1 VIRRVTPG
9 TMVADFITA
18 LRFARRD
25 LRGGFHGFRV
35 MLTCLALGVAAIAGI
50 GSLTAAVRDGLAR
63 DARTLLGGD
72 LDIRITSRSASAEQL
87 AWFRGQAHVSAMAR
101 MRAMAARGDGHT
113 IAGRKRALI
122 ELKAVDQFYPL
133 LGKVILSPEMALD
146 KALARANDG
155 RFGTVVE
162 AGLLSRLGL
171 KIGDSIRIGLAQF
184 DIRAVLRDEPDKASG
199 AFKLGPRVLIADA
212 ALPGTGLVQPGSL
225 IRWHYRLQY
234 PPGTDGVA
242 LEKAID
248 TAFPDMPWR
257 VRNVHEATPRIQRH
271 VNRAALFFTLVGLI
285 TLLVGGI
292 GVAGAVKGHLDNK
305 RDTIATLKCLG
316 ATGRI
321 IITVYALEIALM
333 AAVGIG
339 LGLTLG
345 GVLPLALVPM
355 LAPYLPVTPGF
366 SVHLPAL
373 ATAAAYGIA
382 IACLFTLW
390 PLARAQ
396 AVPAAA
402 LFRGL
407 ITAPPFRPRIG
418 MICSLALAGGAVVGL
433 ALMTSFRPSF
443 AGWFIFG
450 AVLAFAVFTLV
461 GRSVGGLA
469 RMMTQRISAQGAAG
483 RHRPRPR
490 LQLALANIARPGAPT
505 GAIVLALGIGLTV
518 FVALAQIEGN
528 FQRQIADRL
537 PDSAPA
543 YFFIDI
549 QPDQVAAFEAAI
561 RAVPGAGEINRLP
574 SLRGRIAKVNG
585 KPISD
590 ITVGPSA
597 RWAVESDRGVT
608 YTGPMPEGTTLVKGF
623 WWPDNYT
630 GPPLLSID
638 ARIARGLGVGVGDMI
653 TLNVL
658 GRELTA
664 QIKNTRKIDWAQL
677 GLNFTMIFAPG
688 LLEKAPQTF
697 IATVKASRAAEEP
710 LARAVIDRFG
720 NITAI
725 RVREALEAVAEA
737 LGKIGLAARATAG
750 LALVSGILVLAG
762 AIAAGRRERTRDAV
776 ILKVTGTRRR
786 DLALAY
792 VIEYGIAAIAAALTA
807 SILGT
812 ITAFLVLTRVMDAD
826 WVFLPG
832 PAMAALIG
840 TCLAVIGF
848 GFAGTWRGLAQSP
861 AQVLR
866 DTART

>member
-1 VIRRVTPG
+1 
-9 TMVADFITA
+9 
-18 LRFARRD
+18 
-25 LRGGFHGFRV
+25 
-35 MLTCLALGVAAIAGI
+35 
-50 GSLTAAVRDGLAR
+50 
-63 DARTLLGGD
+63 
-72 LDIRITSRSASAEQL
+72 
-87 AWFRGQAHVSAMAR
+87 
-101 MRAMAARGDGHT
+101 
-113 IAGRKRALI
+113 
-122 ELKAVDQFYPL
+122 
-133 LGKVILSPEMALD
+133 
-146 KALARANDG
+146 
-155 RFGTVVE
+155 
-162 AGLLSRLGL
+162 LLSRLGL
-171 KIGDSIRIGLAQF
+171 KIGDPIRIGLALF
-184 DIRAVLRDEPDKASG
+184 DIRTVLKDEPDKASG
-199 AFKLGPRVLIADA
+199 AFKLGPRVLIADE

-225 IRWHYRLQY
+225 IRWHYRLSY
-234 PPGTDGVA
+234 PPGTDGA
-242 LEKAID
+242 LLEERLD

-271 VNRAALFFTLVGLI
+271 VNRAALFFTLVGLT

-292 GVAGAVKGHLDNK
+292 GIAGAVKGHLDNK

-321 IITVYALEIALM
+321 VFTVYALEIALM
-333 AAVGIG
+333 ASMGIG
-339 LGLTLG
+339 LGIALG
-345 GVLPLALVPM
+345 GLLPLALVPM

-407 ITAPPFRPRIG
+407 IMTPPFRPSMGVIG
-418 MICSLALAGGAVVGL
+418 ALVLAGTTVAGL
-433 ALMTSFRPSF
+433 ALITSYRPSF
-443 AGWFIFG
+443 AGWFILGSVF
-450 AVLAFAVFTLV
+450 AFALFTLV
-461 GRSVGGLA
+461 GQGVGRLA
-469 RMMTQRISAQGAAG
+469 KIMAQRITAKGITG
-483 RHRPRPR
+483 GHRRRPR

-549 QPDQVAAFEAAI
+549 QPDQLAAFEAAI
-561 RAVPGAGEINRLP
+561 RAVPGTGEINRLP

-585 KPISD
+585 TPISD
-590 ITVGPSA
+590 IAVGPGA
-597 RWAVESDRGVT
+597 RWAVDSDRGVT
-608 YTGPMPEGTTLVKGF
+608 YTGAMPEGTELVKGI
-623 WWPDNYT
+623 WWAPDYS

-638 ARIARGLGVGVGDMI
+638 ARIARGLGVDIGDTI

-664 QIKNTRKIDWAQL
+664 RIKNTRKIDWAQL

-688 LLEKAPQTF
+688 LLENAPQTF

-710 LARAVIDRFG
+710 LARAVIDAFG

-725 RVREALEAVAEA
+725 RVREALEAVAAA

-762 AIAAGRRERTRDAV
+762 AVAAGRRERTRDAV

-807 SILGT
+807 SLLGT
-812 ITAFLVLTRVMDAD
+812 LTAFMVLTQVMDAD

-832 PAMAALIG
+832 PALAALIG

-848 GFAGTWRGLAQSP
+848 GFAGTWRALAQSP